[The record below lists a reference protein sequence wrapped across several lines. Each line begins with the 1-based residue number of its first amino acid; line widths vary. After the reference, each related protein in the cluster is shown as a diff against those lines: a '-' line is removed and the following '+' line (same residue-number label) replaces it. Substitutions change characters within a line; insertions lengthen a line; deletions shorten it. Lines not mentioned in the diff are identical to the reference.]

1 MKKITSL
8 LAAAAAALSLTF
20 TGISAAAAPAVYAG
34 YAEQSVF
41 GAELPEDISAT
52 AVIEGQKFSGQP
64 LVSTAAE
71 ETDIEVTEESGFS
84 AQEFLKKL
92 LISLAVGVIIA
103 LIVCF
108 IMKSMMKTANP
119 KATANDYIRKNSF
132 NITRSRDIFIYAK
145 VTKKKR
151 EKEENK

>member
-1 MKKITSL
+1 MKNITSL

-20 TGISAAAAPAVYAG
+20 TGIFAAAAPAEYA
-34 YAEQSVF
+34 
-41 GAELPEDISAT
+41 DISAQEEVSVINEDNGEQVEVRQLLLAETETPVEVENT
-52 AVIEGQKFSGQP
+52 AP
-64 LVSTAAE
+64 E
-71 ETDIEVTEESGFS
+71 EENSNDFV
-84 AQEFLKKL
+84 KKL

-103 LIVCF
+103 LIVCM

-151 EKEENK
+151 EKQENK

>member
-20 TGISAAAAPAVYAG
+20 TGISAAAVDYVDYTVQEEVSVIFEDNGAQVEVQQVLLAETETPVEVENTAP
-34 YAEQSVF
+34 
-41 GAELPEDISAT
+41 
-52 AVIEGQKFSGQP
+52 
-64 LVSTAAE
+64 E
-71 ETDIEVTEESGFS
+71 EENSSNFV
-84 AQEFLKKL
+84 KKL
-92 LISLAVGVIIA
+92 LISLAIGLIIA
-103 LIVCF
+103 LIVCM

-132 NITRSRDIFIYAK
+132 NITRSRDIFIYAN

-151 EKEENK
+151 AKEENNK

>member
-20 TGISAAAAPAVYAG
+20 TGISAAAVPAEYA
-34 YAEQSVF
+34 
-41 GAELPEDISAT
+41 DISAQEEVSVLFEDNGAQVEVQQLLLAETETPVEVENT
-52 AVIEGQKFSGQP
+52 AP
-64 LVSTAAE
+64 E
-71 ETDIEVTEESGFS
+71 EENSNDFV
-84 AQEFLKKL
+84 KKL
-92 LISLAVGVIIA
+92 LISLAAGLIIA
-103 LIVCF
+103 LIVCM

-151 EKEENK
+151 EKQENK

>member
-20 TGISAAAAPAVYAG
+20 TGISAAAVPAEYA
-34 YAEQSVF
+34 
-41 GAELPEDISAT
+41 DISAQEEVSVLFKDNGAQVEVQQLLLAETETPVEVENT
-52 AVIEGQKFSGQP
+52 AP
-64 LVSTAAE
+64 E
-71 ETDIEVTEESGFS
+71 EENSNDFV
-84 AQEFLKKL
+84 KKL
-92 LISLAVGVIIA
+92 LISLAAGLIIA
-103 LIVCF
+103 LIVCM

-151 EKEENK
+151 EKQENK

>member
-20 TGISAAAAPAVYAG
+20 TGISAAAAPAEYA
-34 YAEQSVF
+34 
-41 GAELPEDISAT
+41 DISAQEEVS
-52 AVIEGQKFSGQP
+52 VINEDNGEQVEVQQ
-64 LVSTAAE
+64 LLLA
-71 ETDIEVTEESGFS
+71 ETDTPVEVENTAPEENSNDFV
-84 AQEFLKKL
+84 KKL
-92 LISLAVGVIIA
+92 LISLAVGLIIA
-103 LIVCF
+103 LIVCM

-151 EKEENK
+151 EKQENK